1 LFKKIYNDLN
11 EIESFK
17 LFFEMFYFIN
27 EIIYC
32 FY

>member
-1 LFKKIYNDLN
+1 MNF
-11 EIESFK
+11 ESFK

-32 FY
+32 FYYSFVKGIL